1 MLLKCLLEGIKIMR
15 QSNTQTDE
23 KLILR
28 GYWRS
33 SATWRVRIA
42 LHYKEIPFEYRPVHL
57 VRNGGEQHS
66 PEELKRNP
74 FAQVPTLEL
83 DDGTIL
89 TQSLAI
95 IDYIESLKS
104 TPSIYPHSSIEKA
117 QALQLAEMINSGI
130 QPLQNLSLLIRVN
143 ELGADKIQWGH
154 DYIKKGLSAL
164 EYVANQTNQSR
175 CLIGD
180 TPTVADFCLIPQ
192 LYNARRFKV
201 DLSEMSRLCAVET
214 HCQGIKAFQMAA
226 PDAQI
231 DAQ

>member
-1 MLLKCLLEGIKIMR
+1 MHK
-15 QSNTQTDE
+15 SNTQTDK

-42 LHYKEIPFEYRPVHL
+42 LHYKEIPFEYQPVHL
-57 VRNGGEQHS
+57 VHNGGEQHTL
-66 PEELKRNP
+66 EELKRNP
-74 FAQVPTLEL
+74 LAQVPTLEL

-95 IDYIESLKS
+95 IDYIESMNPI
-104 TPSIYPHSSIEKA
+104 PSVYPHSPIERA
-117 QALQLAEMINSGI
+117 QALQMAEMINSGI
-130 QPLQNLSLLIRVN
+130 QPLQNLSLLIKVN
-143 ELGADKIQWGH
+143 ELGADKRQWGH

-164 EYVANQTNQSR
+164 EYVVNQTKQSR

-180 TPTVADFCLIPQ
+180 TPTIADFCLIPQ

-201 DLSEMSRLCAVET
+201 NLSEMPQLCAVET
-214 HCQGIKAFQMAA
+214 HCQGIMAFQMAA
-226 PDAQI
+226 PDVQI